1 MGNKMRSHRRTGRRL
16 LSAAL
21 AGALLLTACGGGDQ
35 GASETDDDSVDADSA
50 AATDADAVSE
60 GGVTIEYFTFSAAP
74 DHLETL
80 QAMVDAFEAENDDIT
95 IEVTT
100 AAYDEYFT
108 RLQTRVAGG
117 QAPDTFELNYENF
130 VSYAGAGALLD
141 PTDAAPEAIDPSRFY
156 PEALEAFQRDGI
168 QYGLPISFSNVVLYY
183 NQDLFDAAGLD
194 YPDASWTWEDELA
207 AAEALTDAD
216 AKVWGTFQPVSFFE
230 YFKVLV
236 QNGGEFF
243 DASGDVAF
251 DSPEGVEAAAW
262 LLDKVGSVQPTE
274 ADMGG
279 QDDGAMF
286 ASGQLAMWHTGIWMF
301 GSLADADFS
310 WDIAVEPG
318 NVTNAS
324 HFFANGVVASAT
336 TEHPEAAARWMQH
349 LAGSEASVEAR
360 LAASWELPPV
370 ADTSLLSPYLDQAP
384 PANRIAVFDS
394 LESVVVPPVIERQ
407 QEMQD
412 AVGHA
417 LEQALLGQLTVEDAI
432 TQAADEVRALTG

>member
-1 MGNKMRSHRRTGRRL
+1 MRSHRRTGRL
-16 LSAAL
+16 LGAAL
-21 AGALLLTACGGGDQ
+21 AGALVLTACGGADDT
-35 GASETDDDSVDADSA
+35 ATATDPDPVDAEGA
-50 AATDADAVSE
+50 AATDEAED
-60 GGVTIEYFTFSAAP
+60 GITLEYFTFSAAP
-74 DHLETL
+74 DHLDTL
-80 QAMVDAFEAENDDIT
+80 QTMVDAFEAEHDGIT

-100 AAYDEYFT
+100 AAFDEYFT

-130 VSYAGAGALLD
+130 VSYAGAEALLD
-141 PTDAAPEAIDPSRFY
+141 PTEAAPEAIDPSRFY
-156 PEALEAFQRDGI
+156 PEALDAFQRDGV

-183 NQDLFDAAGLD
+183 NEDLFDAAGLD
-194 YPDASWTWEDELA
+194 HPDASWTWEDELA

-230 YFKVLV
+230 FFKVLV

-243 DASGDVAF
+243 DADGEVAF
-251 DSPEGVEAAAW
+251 DSPEGIAAAEW
-262 LLDKVGSVQPTE
+262 LLDKVGTVQPTE
-274 ADMGG
+274 AEMGG

-301 GSLADADFS
+301 GSLADVDFS

-318 NVTNAS
+318 NITNAS

-336 TEHPEAAARWMQH
+336 TEHPEAAALWMQH
-349 LAGSEASVEAR
+349 LAGSDASVEAR

-370 ADTSLLSPYLDQAP
+370 ADTSLLSPYLDQSP

-412 AVGHA
+412 AVGQA
-417 LEQALLGQLTVEDAI
+417 LEQAQLGQLSVEDAI
-432 TQAADEVRALTG
+432 AQAADQVRALLG

>member
-1 MGNKMRSHRRTGRRL
+1 MRSHRRTGRRL
-16 LSAAL
+16 LCAAL
-21 AGALLLTACGGGDQ
+21 AGALLLTACGGGDDA
-35 GASETDDDSVDADSA
+35 ASDTDTTDPVDAEGA
-50 AATDADAVSE
+50 ASPSE
-60 GGVTIEYFTFSAAP
+60 PITLEYFTFSAAP
-74 DHLETL
+74 DHLDTL
-80 QAMVDAFEAENDDIT
+80 QAMVDSFEAEHDGIT

-141 PTDAAPEAIDPSRFY
+141 PTDAAPEAIDPARFY
-156 PEALEAFQRDGI
+156 PEALDAFSRDGI

-194 YPDASWTWEDELA
+194 HPDGTWTWEDELA
-207 AAEALTDAD
+207 AAEALTDVD

-251 DSPEGVEAAAW
+251 DSPEGIEAAEW
-262 LLDKVGSVQPTE
+262 LLDKVGSIQPTE
-274 ADMGG
+274 AQMGG

-301 GSLADADFS
+301 GSLADADFA

-336 TEHPEAAARWMQH
+336 TEHPEAAALWMQH
-349 LAGSEASVEAR
+349 LAGSDASVEAR

-370 ADTSLLSPYLDQAP
+370 ADVSLLAPYLEQSP
-384 PANRIAVFDS
+384 PANRIAVFES

-412 AVGHA
+412 AVGQA
-417 LEQALLGQLTVEDAI
+417 LEQALLGQLSVEDAI
-432 TQAADEVRALTG
+432 AQAAEQVRALL